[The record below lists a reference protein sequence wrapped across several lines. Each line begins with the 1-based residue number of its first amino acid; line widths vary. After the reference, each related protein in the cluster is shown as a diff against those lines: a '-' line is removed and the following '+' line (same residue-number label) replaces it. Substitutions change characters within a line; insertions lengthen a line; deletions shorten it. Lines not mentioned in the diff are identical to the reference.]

1 MPDKNTNR
9 IARNT
14 VALYIRMS
22 VMMLIG
28 LYTSRVVLNTL
39 GVSDFGIYN
48 VVGGIVGMFSILTA
62 SLSSSIS
69 RYLTFELGTGNAE
82 KLKRV
87 FSTSLNVQLIMAIG
101 IVIITEIVGV
111 WFLNTRMNI
120 PAERLPAANWVM
132 QGSILVFVVN
142 LLMVPYNASIIA
154 HEKMEVF
161 AYVSIWDAAMKLVVV
176 FALLFSPFDKLKTY
190 AVLLVGVSIMTTTIY
205 WLYCRKHFEECHYH
219 FFRDK
224 SLLREMTAYAGWA
237 FLGDG
242 AWVLNTEGINILI
255 NLFFGVTLNAARG
268 IAVTVDNMVQSFV
281 RNFMTALNPQIT
293 KSYAAGDYAY
303 MHRLIFFGSKY
314 SYFLMLLFV
323 FPLWFETKLI
333 LTLWLKLVPDYAVIF
348 VQLTLATSLCMML
361 GNTLVTAISA
371 TGEIRKYELVMGTLA
386 LSNFPL
392 TWLAFKFGLSP
403 VSAYIIYLCI
413 FFMMIFVR
421 IYMAKGKIMMS
432 GWDFIHQVLFKVGA
446 VTVLAAIIPGLI
458 CLLQEDSIIRLLEVC
473 VVSMLCTIIS
483 IYLIGMNHKERESIM
498 AIITSKLRQKK
509 DLKIEHLE

>member
-176 FALLFSPFDKLKTY
+176 FALLFPL
-190 AVLLVGVSIMTTTIY
+190 SI
-205 WLYCRKHFEECHYH
+205 
-219 FFRDK
+219 
-224 SLLREMTAYAGWA
+224 
-237 FLGDG
+237 
-242 AWVLNTEGINILI
+242 N
-255 NLFFGVTLNAARG
+255 
-268 IAVTVDNMVQSFV
+268 
-281 RNFMTALNPQIT
+281 
-293 KSYAAGDYAY
+293 
-303 MHRLIFFGSKY
+303 
-314 SYFLMLLFV
+314 
-323 FPLWFETKLI
+323 
-333 LTLWLKLVPDYAVIF
+333 
-348 VQLTLATSLCMML
+348 
-361 GNTLVTAISA
+361 
-371 TGEIRKYELVMGTLA
+371 
-386 LSNFPL
+386 
-392 TWLAFKFGLSP
+392 
-403 VSAYIIYLCI
+403 
-413 FFMMIFVR
+413 
-421 IYMAKGKIMMS
+421 
-432 GWDFIHQVLFKVGA
+432 
-446 VTVLAAIIPGLI
+446 
-458 CLLQEDSIIRLLEVC
+458 
-473 VVSMLCTIIS
+473 
-483 IYLIGMNHKERESIM
+483 
-498 AIITSKLRQKK
+498 
-509 DLKIEHLE
+509 